1 MAARAAWRMTD
12 MPTVSAE
19 MQGVREAA
27 HEAGNAAIESR
38 ALIVLAHLALYRDGD
53 NDSAREL
60 AGRAHTVAEPDDDV
74 ARFDA
79 SEVLQNVAWW
89 EGDLEEV
96 ERRATEGLAV
106 AERIERRD
114 LEISELLELNDLYN
128 QRLEPERAR
137 PPLERAIELA
147 AEGASPTTRGWVL
160 RASGRQAL
168 VDGRL
173 DDAQAALE
181 QAQELFVESGAALTL
196 GRTLNYLAIVSWQRG
211 DLAPAEKTLRE
222 AIRILKP
229 LGDRG
234 TLVETQRILSQVLLG
249 QSRVDEAERFALEA
263 RETVGCDDVSS
274 ISTSRL
280 ALGLVRAEQG
290 RDAEAERL
298 LREADE
304 ILQPTGYRRHRIAP
318 LEELALFLRSRGRVA
333 EALEVEETLREL
345 VAEPATA

>member
-1 MAARAAWRMTD
+1 MRPCRRPEAARPLGRARADTRAPRVHGRPRPAGGWIGHADGLRRD
-12 MPTVSAE
+12 ARRAGGP
-19 MQGVREAA
+19 A

-79 SEVLQNVAWW
+79 SEALQNVAWW

-114 LEISELLELNDLYN
+114 LRDSELLELNDLYN

-147 AEGASPTTRGWVL
+147 AEGGLRRPAAGSCGRRGQ
-160 RASGRQAL
+160 SL

-181 QAQELFVESGAALTL
+181 QAQGLFVEAAPRL
-196 GRTLNYLAIVSWQRG
+196 RSA
-211 DLAPAEKTLRE
+211 APST
-222 AIRILKP
+222 
-229 LGDRG
+229 
-234 TLVETQRILSQVLLG
+234 
-249 QSRVDEAERFALEA
+249 
-263 RETVGCDDVSS
+263 
-274 ISTSRL
+274 TSR
-280 ALGLVRAEQG
+280 
-290 RDAEAERL
+290 
-298 LREADE
+298 
-304 ILQPTGYRRHRIAP
+304 
-318 LEELALFLRSRGRVA
+318 SCRGSG
-333 EALEVEETLREL
+333 
-345 VAEPATA
+345 